1 MIALPIACGI
11 TGDSLTGGPSL
22 LPALSVAGLGMTLG
36 PELIVDGTFDDGIPW
51 TPGLGWA
58 VEDNVARRTAVVSA
72 SGISQPV
79 AFVAGARH
87 RTVFTITNLTAPL
100 FAVQFTG
107 GTTRSGT
114 SRMANGT
121 YTETLLANT
130 GNNSF
135 RIFAGSNAAAD
146 IDDVSVRRVT

>member
-11 TGDSLTGGPSL
+11 TGDPLNGGPSL
-22 LPALSVAGLGMTLG
+22 LPLLSIAGLGLTLG
-36 PELIVDGTFDDGIPW
+36 PEMIVDGTFDDGTPW
-51 TPGLGWA
+51 TAGLGWA
-58 VEDNVARRTAVVSA
+58 IEDNVARRTAVASA
-72 SGISQPV
+72 SGLSQPV

-87 RTVFTITNLTAPL
+87 RTMFSIADLTAPL

-107 GTTRSGT
+107 GSTRSGT
-114 SRMANGT
+114 SRTVNGT

-146 IDDVSVRRVT
+146 IDNVSVRRIL